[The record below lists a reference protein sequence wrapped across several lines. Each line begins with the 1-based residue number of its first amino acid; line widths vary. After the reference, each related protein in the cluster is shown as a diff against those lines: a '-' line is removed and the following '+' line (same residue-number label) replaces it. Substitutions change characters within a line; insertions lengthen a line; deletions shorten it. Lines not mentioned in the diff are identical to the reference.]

1 LNGITDWHES
11 CIFVLVRDEPKRE
24 LLGGFTV
31 NLARISKLSA
41 LLCAILTILITNS
54 ALAATGKTRQ
64 LTPGEKAKVSGL
76 IVSREGDLVRIR
88 DKNSGE
94 VMVVSIGDTTRIER
108 KKHNFP
114 FYRHTDL
121 DVTALLP
128 GLTIEAEGVGNSN
141 GQLEASK
148 ISFTPDDFAI
158 EVAQEQQVLANRTS
172 AQNAQSTANEA
183 ATAASAAQSSADEA
197 QNSADQAAWQAQA
210 AGVVGLADAAAIA
223 TVDRRVSDLDKYEIQ
238 SENDVFFDKDSA
250 VLKDDA
256 KPALADL
263 AKLAKS
269 FHGYLIEISGYA
281 SNTLGGKADQK
292 LSEKRA
298 AAVARYFYEVQNIP
312 MRRILMPVG
321 YGSTHRLAN
330 NTDVVGRELNR
341 RVDVKVLVNKSL
353 EEGL

>member
-1 LNGITDWHES
+1 
-11 CIFVLVRDEPKRE
+11 
-24 LLGGFTV
+24 V
-31 NLARISKLSA
+31 NIARISKPSA
-41 LLCAILTILITNS
+41 LLCAIATILIASS
-54 ALAATGKTRQ
+54 AFADDAGKTHQ
-64 LTPGEKAKVSGL
+64 LTPGQKAKMSGL
-76 IVSREGDLVRIR
+76 ILSRDGDLVRVR
-88 DKNSGE
+88 DKKSHE
-94 VMVVSIGDTTRIER
+94 VITVSIGDATQIER
-108 KKHNFP
+108 KNHKLP
-114 FYRHTDL
+114 FYRHTDM

-128 GLTIEAEGVGNSN
+128 GLTIEAEGIASSN
-141 GQLEASK
+141 RQLEASK

-158 EVAQEQQVLANRTS
+158 EVAQQQQALANKAA
-172 AQNAQSTANEA
+172 AQNAQSTANQA
-183 ATAASAAQSSADEA
+183 ATAAGAAQSSADQA
-197 QNSADQAAWQAQA
+197 QNSADQASLQAEA

-223 TVDRRVSDLDKYEIQ
+223 AVDQRVSDLDDYKIE
-238 SENDVFFDKDSA
+238 SENDVFFDSDSA
-250 VLKDDA
+250 DLKDEA

-281 SNTLGGKADQK
+281 SNTLGGKTDQK
-292 LSEKRA
+292 LSEERA

-353 EEGL
+353 EEGM

>member
-1 LNGITDWHES
+1 
-11 CIFVLVRDEPKRE
+11 
-24 LLGGFTV
+24 V
-31 NLARISKLSA
+31 NIARVSKLSA
-41 LLCAILTILITNS
+41 LLCTIAIVLITSS
-54 ALAATGKTRQ
+54 AFAATTNKAHQ
-64 LTPGEKAKVSGL
+64 FVQGEKAKVSGS
-76 IVSREGDLVRIR
+76 IVSRDGDLVRIR
-88 DKNSGE
+88 DKKSGE
-94 VMVVSIGDTTRIER
+94 IIVVSIGDTTQIER
-108 KKHNFP
+108 KKHKFP

-128 GLTIEAEGVGNSN
+128 GLAIEAEGVGNSN
-141 GQLEASK
+141 GQLEANK

-158 EVAQEQQVLANRTS
+158 EVAQEQQVLANKTS

-183 ATAASAAQSSADEA
+183 ATAASTAQSSADQA
-197 QNSADQAAWQAQA
+197 QNSADQAALQAQA

-223 TVDRRVSDLDKYEIQ
+223 TVDQRVSDLDDYKIE

-250 VLKDDA
+250 VLKDEA

-269 FHGYLIEISGYA
+269 SHGYLIEISGYA
-281 SNTLGGKADQK
+281 SNTLGSKTDQK
-292 LSEKRA
+292 LSEERA

-321 YGSTHRLAN
+321 YGNTHRLAN